1 LYTRAFRYERADDL
15 PAACAALRRHG
26 EGARV
31 LAGGQSLLPMINV
44 GLAAPE
50 VLVDISRVAEAR
62 EITASDG
69 YLSIGALV
77 THRELIA
84 SEVARAAQPL
94 LGAAAAHIGSAR
106 IRNRGTLGGS
116 LAHSDPAAELPVVM
130 TALGASYELTDG
142 RAERE
147 VRAEEFAIT
156 VFTTELEP
164 DELLVA
170 ARVPVL
176 GPGWGWSFREVS
188 RRRGDFALVSAAA
201 LVRSAGEGGAAG
213 EGGGTGEGGGA
224 GEVIVE
230 ARLALGGV
238 ADRAVRL
245 AAVEA
250 ALTGATPDEIA
261 ARVGPI
267 EGISPVTDTGAS
279 AEYRRHLAR
288 VLAVQVLEE
297 AYARSEVTVSGE
309 AGTVGG
315 EAQ

>member
-15 PAACAALRRHG
+15 AAACAALRRHG
-26 EGARV
+26 EDARV

-62 EITASDG
+62 EVTASDG
-69 YLSIGALV
+69 YLRIGALV

-147 VRAEEFAIT
+147 VRAEEFSLT

-164 DELLVA
+164 DELLAA

-201 LVRSAGEGGAAG
+201 LVRSAGEGGGAG
-213 EGGGTGEGGGA
+213 EGGAAGGI
-224 GEVIVE
+224 VVE

-238 ADRAVRL
+238 ADRPVRL

-250 ALTGATPDEIA
+250 ALAGATRDEIA
-261 ARVGPI
+261 GRVGPI

-288 VLAVQVLEE
+288 VLAVQTLEE
-297 AYARSEVTVSGE
+297 ACARSEASL
-309 AGTVGG
+309 
-315 EAQ
+315 

>member
-26 EGARV
+26 EGAKV

-62 EITASDG
+62 EVTVSDG
-69 YLSIGALV
+69 YLRVGALV
-77 THRELIA
+77 SHRELIA

-147 VRAEEFAIT
+147 VRAEEFPVT

-201 LVRSAGEGGAAG
+201 LVRSAPGGGAP
-213 EGGGTGEGGGA
+213 GGGA
-224 GEVIVE
+224 GATVVE

-238 ADRAVRL
+238 ADRPVRL

-250 ALTGATPDEIA
+250 ALAGATRDEIA

-279 AEYRRHLAR
+279 AGYRRHLAR
-288 VLAVQVLEE
+288 VLSVQALVE
-297 AYARSEVTVSGE
+297 ACARSEGSL
-309 AGTVGG
+309 
-315 EAQ
+315 

>member
-1 LYTRAFRYERADDL
+1 MYTRAFRYERADDL
-15 PAACAALRRHG
+15 PSACAALRRHG

-62 EITASDG
+62 EVTASDG

-84 SEVARAAQPL
+84 SEAARAAQPL

-130 TALGASYELTDG
+130 TALGASYQLTDG
-142 RAERE
+142 RAERQ
-147 VRAEEFAIT
+147 VRAEEFSIT
-156 VFTTELEP
+156 VFTTDLEP

-176 GPGWGWSFREVS
+176 GPGWGWGFREVS

-201 LVRSAGEGGAAG
+201 LVRSAP
-213 EGGGTGEGGGA
+213 GGA
-224 GEVIVE
+224 GGGVVE

-238 ADRAVRL
+238 ADRPVRL

-250 ALTGATPDEIA
+250 ALAGATRDEIA
-261 ARVGPI
+261 ARIGPI

-288 VLAVQVLEE
+288 VLAVQALEE
-297 AYARSEVTVSGE
+297 ACARSEGS
-309 AGTVGG
+309 ASR

>member
-1 LYTRAFRYERADDL
+1 MYTRAFRYERADDL

-156 VFTTELEP
+156 VFTTELQP

-188 RRRGDFALVSAAA
+188 RRRGDFALASAAA
-201 LVRSAGEGGAAG
+201 LVRTAGG
-213 EGGGTGEGGGA
+213 
-224 GEVIVE
+224 ILVE

-250 ALTGATPDEIA
+250 ALTGATRDEIA

-288 VLAVQVLEE
+288 VLAVQALEE
-297 AYARSEVTVSGE
+297 ACARSEGTVSGE
-309 AGTVGG
+309 RGP
-315 EAQ
+315 

>member
-1 LYTRAFRYERADDL
+1 
-15 PAACAALRRHG
+15 
-26 EGARV
+26 
-31 LAGGQSLLPMINV
+31 
-44 GLAAPE
+44 
-50 VLVDISRVAEAR
+50 VDISRVAEAR
-62 EITASDG
+62 EVTASDG

-147 VRAEEFAIT
+147 VRAEEFPIT

-201 LVRSAGEGGAAG
+201 LVRSAP
-213 EGGGTGEGGGA
+213 GGGA
-224 GEVIVE
+224 GGIVVE

-238 ADRAVRL
+238 ADRPVRL

-250 ALTGATPDEIA
+250 ALAGATRDEIA
-261 ARVGPI
+261 GRVGPI

-288 VLAVQVLEE
+288 VLAVQALEE
-297 AYARSEVTVSGE
+297 ACARSEGTVSGE
-309 AGTVGG
+309 AGTVSG
-315 EAQ
+315 EDQ

>member
-1 LYTRAFRYERADDL
+1 MYTRAFRYERADDL

-50 VLVDISRVAEAR
+50 VLVDISQVAEAR
-62 EITASDG
+62 EVTASDG
-69 YLSIGALV
+69 YLRIGALV

-84 SEVARAAQPL
+84 SELARAAQPL
-94 LGAAAAHIGSAR
+94 LGAAAALIGSAR

-130 TALGASYELTDG
+130 TALGASYQLTDG

-147 VRAEEFAIT
+147 VRAEEFSIT
-156 VFTTELEP
+156 VFTTDLEP

-201 LVRSAGEGGAAG
+201 LVRSAGEGG
-213 EGGGTGEGGGA
+213 GA
-224 GEVIVE
+224 RGIIVE

-238 ADRAVRL
+238 ADRPVRL

-250 ALTGATPDEIA
+250 ALAGATRDEIA

-267 EGISPVTDTGAS
+267 AGISPVTDTGAS

-288 VLAVQVLEE
+288 VLAVQALEE
-297 AYARSEVTVSGE
+297 ACARSEGS
-309 AGTVGG
+309 ASR

>member
-1 LYTRAFRYERADDL
+1 MYTRAFRYERADDL

-26 EGARV
+26 EGAKV

-62 EITASDG
+62 AVTASDG
-69 YLSIGALV
+69 YLSVGALV

-84 SEVARAAQPL
+84 SGVARAAQPL

-147 VRAEEFAIT
+147 VRAEEFSIT

-201 LVRSAGEGGAAG
+201 LVRSAP
-213 EGGGTGEGGGA
+213 GGGA
-224 GEVIVE
+224 GGTVVE

-238 ADRAVRL
+238 ADRPVRL

-250 ALTGATPDEIA
+250 ALTGATRDEIA
-261 ARVGPI
+261 ARIGPI
-267 EGISPVTDTGAS
+267 EGISPITDTGAS

-288 VLAVQVLEE
+288 LLSVQALEE
-297 AYARSEVTVSGE
+297 ACARSEGTVSGE
-309 AGTVGG
+309 AGP
-315 EAQ
+315 

>member
-26 EGARV
+26 EGAWV

-77 THRELIA
+77 IHRELIA
-84 SEVARAAQPL
+84 SKVAAAAQPL

-130 TALGASYELTDG
+130 TALGASYEVTDG
-142 RAERE
+142 RSTRE
-147 VRAEEFAIT
+147 VRAEEFAVT

-164 DELLVA
+164 DELLKA

-201 LVRSAGEGGAAG
+201 LVRAAD
-213 EGGGTGEGGGA
+213 EGGGA
-224 GEVIVE
+224 GGRIVE

-238 ADRAVRL
+238 ADRPVRL

-250 ALTGATPDEIA
+250 ALGGATRDQIPG
-261 ARVGPI
+261 RVGTI

-279 AEYRRHLAR
+279 AGYRRHLAR
-288 VLAVQVLEE
+288 VLAVQALEE
-297 AYARSEVTVSGE
+297 ACARSE
-309 AGTVGG
+309 ARR
-315 EAQ
+315 

>member
-1 LYTRAFRYERADDL
+1 VYTRAFRYERADDL

-26 EGARV
+26 EGAKV

-62 EITASDG
+62 EVTVSDG
-69 YLSIGALV
+69 YLRVGALV
-77 THRELIA
+77 SHRELIA

-147 VRAEEFAIT
+147 VRAEEFPVT

-201 LVRSAGEGGAAG
+201 LVRSAPGGGAP
-213 EGGGTGEGGGA
+213 GGGA
-224 GEVIVE
+224 GATVVE

-238 ADRAVRL
+238 ADRPVRL

-250 ALTGATPDEIA
+250 ALAGATRDEIA

-279 AEYRRHLAR
+279 AGYRRHLAR
-288 VLAVQVLEE
+288 VLSVQALVE
-297 AYARSEVTVSGE
+297 ACARSEGSL
-309 AGTVGG
+309 
-315 EAQ
+315 